1 VRGFT
6 LMELIIF
13 IVLAALVIPA
23 FFISA
28 SPVVRDAVIPT
39 AMIKAR
45 FLGESK
51 MEEIMAYTID
61 ALPAQQA
68 GWVNVDTTN
77 FPGYTWKWTYQDVT
91 CNNSSPAN
99 PANPCFGYT
108 GTSIVDAAGTTNYR
122 KISVFVALPFGGQ
135 YEAHSMVTRR

>member
-6 LMELIIF
+6 LVELIIF

-23 FFISA
+23 FFVA
-28 SPVVRDAVIPT
+28 TSPVVRDAVIPT
-39 AMIKAR
+39 SMIKAR

-68 GWVNVDTTN
+68 GWIDVDTTN
-77 FPGYTWKWTYQDVT
+77 FPGYKWKWTYQYIT
-91 CNNSSPAN
+91 CGNATNSNCSA
-99 PANPCFGYT
+99 YT
-108 GTSIVDAAGTTNYR
+108 GTSIVDASGVTNYR
-122 KISVFVALPFGGQ
+122 KISVFVSVPLGGQ
-135 YEAHSMVTRR
+135 YVAHSMVTRR